1 MAKKFTKVFRK
12 HMKSI
17 KKIPGPRFLYKDI
30 KNLKK
35 KYIIKNIQRKNSMQ
49 KYWQFEKSYSKITAT
64 KIFCSKQ

>member
-1 MAKKFTKVFRK
+1 MAKKVTKVFRK

-35 KYIIKNIQRKNSMQ
+35 KYIMK
-49 KYWQFEKSYSKITAT
+49 KYPEKKFYAKILA
-64 KIFCSKQ
+64 I